1 MSTEK
6 SEKIAHGSLARKKQ
20 KALPQPGRAE
30 KRFAEKRLYKTG
42 TLRSQRF
49 AEFF

>member
-30 KRFAEKRLYKTG
+30 KRLYKTG